1 LLVVIFNY
9 SRNCTEDELRIR
21 KIKWLKLGNLIWYV
35 TTKSDLIYYKNYYG
49 SVHFDASEKIFYG
62 KIEFIRD
69 LVTYEASD
77 AETLIRHFHEA
88 VDEYLDDCKDSNK
101 TPDKPFKGS
110 FNVRVDPELH
120 KEASLYAL
128 QHGDT
133 LNGVVRKALNV
144 FIKVKI

>member
-1 LLVVIFNY
+1 MHYI
-9 SRNCTEDELRIR
+9 
-21 KIKWLKLGNLIWYV
+21 NL
-35 TTKSDLIYYKNYYG
+35 T
-49 SVHFDASEKIFYG
+49 SEKIFYG

-77 AETLIRHFHEA
+77 AETLIRHFHKA
-88 VDEYLDDCKDSNK
+88 IDEYLDECKDLNK
-101 TPDKPFKGS
+101 NPDKPFKGS

-133 LNGVVRKALNV
+133 LNGVVRKVLNV